1 MTGHHTKPMPV
12 KCLLVLAAVLMVVVL
27 VGCRD
32 SQPTGNLDPIPGTVA
47 IPAGSYPIGSSWES
61 RESSLSHAGV
71 AEADTARS
79 LLDLE
84 LPAGTALTPGF
95 LAGIFPV
102 TSAEYAKFTAATGH
116 PAPGLSREEWY
127 AMANA
132 AGLGMTA
139 DGSFE
144 SYILP
149 MAWADGRPPGG
160 HDNSPVTLV
169 SKADATAFCAWLSKE
184 LNRRVRLPD
193 EIESEIIGGSDTY
206 PWGNQ
211 WQFGRSHADAAN
223 RNPVPVGSTSGT
235 PLLLDGFL
243 TVWDTTK
250 AGVRDYAGQVYE
262 WTSTP
267 SGKSRNES
275 VVKGGGSFLDGPVE
289 CRRSARRIIPDHIK
303 HPLIGFRIVID
314 PK

>member
-1 MTGHHTKPMPV
+1 MTGHQSRVLPFNRLP
-12 KCLLVLAAVLMVVVL
+12 LLAAAVIAVALA
-27 VGCRD
+27 GCRD
-32 SQPTGNLDPIPGTVA
+32 SQPTGDLDPIPGTVA
-47 IPAGSYPIGSSWES
+47 IAAGSYAIGSTGES
-61 RESSLSHAGV
+61 RESALAHAGV
-71 AEADTARS
+71 AQTSTAKR
-79 LLDLE
+79 LLDSE
-84 LPAGTALTPGF
+84 LPAGTAHTPGF

-102 TSAEYAKFTAATGH
+102 TCAEYAKFAAATGH
-116 PAPGLSREEWY
+116 RTPGLSRDEWY

-132 AGLGMTA
+132 AGLGLNA
-139 DGSFE
+139 EGSFE
-144 SYILP
+144 GYVLP
-149 MAWADGRPPGG
+149 TAWIDGRPPAGLE
-160 HDNSPVTLV
+160 NSPVVLV
-169 SKADATAFCAWLSKE
+169 SKADAVAYCAWLSKE

-193 EIESEIIGGSDTY
+193 EIESEILGGSETY

-223 RNPVPVGSTSGT
+223 RNPIPVGSTSGT

-243 TVWDTTK
+243 TVWDTNK

-275 VVKGGGSFLDGPVE
+275 VVKGGGSFMDGPIE
-289 CRRSARRIIPDHIK
+289 SRRSARRIIPDHIK
-303 HPLIGFRIVID
+303 HPMVGFRIVID